1 MNYISDI
8 QKAIDYIEE
17 NLEEEINYES
27 IAKNIGMSSYYFHR
41 MFSAIIGISPAEYI
55 RNRRLTCAAEEL
67 TGEKCNILDVALKY
81 GFESNESFTRAFIKF
96 HGVSP
101 KFAKQKG
108 NELKAFSKIKFELK
122 VDGGNILNYRIEEKS
137 EFKISAIIRKFNLE
151 TKDEIAKFWDEV
163 KENGTLKELSKDFT
177 RCTLGVCIG
186 ENNADDY
193 KYGIGI
199 ELADGDDSIKG
210 TEILEVPK
218 GMWIVFKCKGQKT
231 EDINDLWSRIYKE
244 YFITSEYKQSMDID
258 FELYDDKDTEIWI
271 PISK

>member
-122 VDGGNILNYRIEEKS
+122 VDGGNILNYRI
-137 EFKISAIIRKFNLE
+137 
-151 TKDEIAKFWDEV
+151 
-163 KENGTLKELSKDFT
+163 G
-177 RCTLGVCIG
+177 C
-186 ENNADDY
+186 
-193 KYGIGI
+193 
-199 ELADGDDSIKG
+199 
-210 TEILEVPK
+210 
-218 GMWIVFKCKGQKT
+218 
-231 EDINDLWSRIYKE
+231 
-244 YFITSEYKQSMDID
+244 
-258 FELYDDKDTEIWI
+258 
-271 PISK
+271 